1 MTPRTIVNAAARL
14 AAGELSAV
22 ELTTA
27 HLDAI
32 AAKNEELN
40 AYLLVDREGAL
51 AAARAADE
59 RRVAGASLGALDGI
73 PLSIKDIIV
82 TKGLTTTASAKMLKD
97 YIPPYDATVVS
108 RLKNA
113 GAIILGKTNCDAWAH
128 GSSTEN
134 SAFGPTKNPWDT
146 SRVPGGSSGGSAAAV
161 AAGLGLG
168 SIGTDTGGSIR
179 QPAALTGTTG
189 FKPTYGRVSRSGL
202 IAMASSLDCPGPFT
216 RTAEDAAILMATIS
230 GRDPLDATSL
240 PDDPPAVP
248 ELRDR
253 EPLCGKVIGIPKEF
267 FGEGLDPRIDQL
279 IRDALKVYEQLGASF
294 KEISLPLVT
303 YGIAIYYILMPAEVS
318 SNLGRFDGIRYGHRA
333 SDVHSLAEI
342 YTKSRAEGFGAEAK
356 RRIMIGTYVLSSG
369 YYDAYYRRAMQ
380 VRRLLIDEMRD
391 VYNEVDLIVTPTTP
405 TVAFKLGSKTNDP
418 LQMYLS
424 DVYTVTANLTG
435 NPAISLP
442 CGFVT
447 EDGRELPVGL
457 QLIGDI
463 TDDESVLAAGMAY
476 QRETDWHTKE
486 PR

>member
-22 ELTTA
+22 ELTTT

-59 RRVAGASLGALDGI
+59 RRVAGASLGTLDGI

-253 EPLCGKVIGIPKEF
+253 EPLCGKVIGIPREF